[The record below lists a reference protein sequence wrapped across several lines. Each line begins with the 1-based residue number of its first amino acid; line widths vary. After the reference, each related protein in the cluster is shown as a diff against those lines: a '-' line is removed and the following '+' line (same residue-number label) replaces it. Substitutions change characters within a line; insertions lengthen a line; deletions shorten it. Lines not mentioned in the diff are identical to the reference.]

1 MKDTI
6 SILLLIGLVTVQ
18 TNESQSKTQMADW
31 SYYQIMVNSNLF
43 RPLGW
48 RPPNTNPKYELITT
62 KILSGGSSKALIRE
76 TSSNQTYYVGI
87 GNQVQETRV
96 EKIEENQFHYQA
108 GDFIF

>member
-1 MKDTI
+1 
-6 SILLLIGLVTVQ
+6 
-18 TNESQSKTQMADW
+18 
-31 SYYQIMVNSNLF
+31 MVNSNLF

-87 GNQVQETRV
+87 GNQVQDTKV
-96 EKIEENQFHYQA
+96 EKIEGNQISLNIGNPPISLSD
-108 GDFIF
+108 GDFNF

>member
-1 MKDTI
+1 
-6 SILLLIGLVTVQ
+6 
-18 TNESQSKTQMADW
+18 MADW

-87 GNQVQETRV
+87 GDQVQDTKV
-96 EKIEENQFHYQA
+96 EKIEGNQISLNIGNQPISLSDGYFN
-108 GDFIF
+108 FWI